1 MKYVIDTIVYNATK
15 NGTHVYRDEKTIGY
29 IFINTG
35 NCAVQLNNFLLQPN
49 STFKTFESG
58 YEDMTR
64 WQMIF
69 KTFDACSTTNSNLT
83 VLIYSK
89 EL

>member
-1 MKYVIDTIVYNATK
+1 MNYVIDTIVYNANK
-15 NGTHVYRDEKTIGY
+15 NGSHVFRDDKTIGY

-35 NCAVQLNNFLLQPN
+35 NCAVQLNNFTLQPN

-58 YEDMTR
+58 YEDKTK

-69 KTFDACSTTNSNLT
+69 DDFSSCATINSSLT
-83 VLIYSK
+83 CLIYSK
-89 EL
+89 A